1 MAIDAV
7 LYSALA
13 IAIDRL
19 WNYRP
24 SPKKG
29 LVDGHS
35 STTSFELM
43 AAQDVQVDL
52 IGLYKI
58 L

>member
-7 LYSALA
+7 LYFALA

-43 AAQDVQVDL
+43 AAQDVQVDVIRRL
-52 IGLYKI
+52 T
-58 L
+58 